1 MPEHPSDRRSLGA
14 GEHTGEPI
22 RLCAEPATPAGDSL
36 ALARTSPRA
45 NRRLAPP
52 CTQAFSHP
60 DALETRWKCWPWK
73 GGSRASDSRL
83 PRPSQP
89 PLKKRPPLGFPPP
102 LLCFNFSP
110 CAGTMPDNVCI
121 FASFPM
127 TQRGNFSPAEE
138 KKKGEKPGASPRFC
152 STVRRSSAAP
162 PVPDGS
168 HGRLGRGRLGPAG
181 APPRAPRFPGSACP
195 GSFVGRSGWP
205 CPRSISLSPWV
216 AVLQTE
222 ERPSLGP

>member
-14 GEHTGEPI
+14 GEPTGGPI
-22 RLCAEPATPAGDSL
+22 RLCPEPATPGGDSL

-73 GGSRASDSRL
+73 GVSRASDSRL

-110 CAGTMPDNVCI
+110 YAGTMPDNVCI

-127 TQRGNFSPAEE
+127 TQRGNLSPAEE
-138 KKKGEKPGASPRFC
+138 KKMEKTRERSPFFAARF
-152 STVRRSSAAP
+152 
-162 PVPDGS
+162 
-168 HGRLGRGRLGPAG
+168 AG
-181 APPRAPRFPGSACP
+181 AARHRPCPTALTGAWGGGGCVLPGLPHGPRTFPAPRVPG
-195 GSFVGRSGWP
+195 
-205 CPRSISLSPWV
+205 LS
-216 AVLQTE
+216 
-222 ERPSLGP
+222 